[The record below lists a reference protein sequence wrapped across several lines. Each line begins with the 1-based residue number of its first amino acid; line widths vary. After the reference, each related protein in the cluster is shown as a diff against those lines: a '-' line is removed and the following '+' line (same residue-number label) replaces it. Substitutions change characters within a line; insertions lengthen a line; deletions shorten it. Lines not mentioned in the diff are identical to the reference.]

1 MATDQDLVLSHV
13 ITRTWTV
20 LREENITYTECYGT
34 KCSLPPYRI
43 GGKKCGRSR
52 KNAALCERHY
62 LTWQG
67 CHCDDG
73 QHRDDEEPALAR
85 NYARVAV
92 KLPAMTRTESDSE
105 RDISSSG
112 QPIKPEL
119 KEETDREGQL
129 IVISIHRVSL
139 RLILSRSNRWTS
151 LLSQPLASL
160 EPIA

>member
-20 LREENITYTECYGT
+20 LREENITYTKCYGT

-62 LTWQG
+62 LRWQG
-67 CHCDDG
+67 CLCDDG

-119 KEETDREGQL
+119 KEERDREGQL

-139 RLILSRSNRWTS
+139 RLILSGSNRWTS